1 MHSLGQLRISSLF
14 IRYLNLRAPRVN
26 LVTKFRY
33 NNSYLKNTI
42 RIGGYLS
49 TKELKNRRYMS
60 TSNSTEIV
68 PVKVYFNADKDKEL
82 IINDNKGRTG
92 IYR

>member
-14 IRYLNLRAPRVN
+14 IRYLNLNVN

-33 NNSYLKNTI
+33 NNSYLRNTI
-42 RIGGYLS
+42 RIGDYLS